1 MLTAFAIVSV
11 LGTVLDSA
19 GGAPNQKEKSPSTA
33 AKDKAAPS
41 DATPPDAATS
51 SLPSPELA
59 AVKVAIALARRGE
72 LVQASDVEEG
82 IGDPVARQVVE
93 WAILRSD
100 KNEIDFRR
108 HVAFISDNPSWP
120 GIGLLRRRAEAA
132 LWKERLDPQTVRAY
146 LDKDQPLTAQGKFAL
161 ARALLLE
168 GDRSDAQSLVREA
181 WRYDRF
187 QAGLWLRPLTMDVR
201 T

>member
-1 MLTAFAIVSV
+1 VPQPNVNGVRNRERPRHRLGLGRWRSQSKREVSEHRGERQGGP
-11 LGTVLDSA
+11 LGR
-19 GGAPNQKEKSPSTA
+19 
-33 AKDKAAPS
+33 
-41 DATPPDAATS
+41 DAPDAATS

-108 HVAFISDNPSWP
+108 
-120 GIGLLRRRAEAA
+120 
-132 LWKERLDPQTVRAY
+132 
-146 LDKDQPLTAQGKFAL
+146 
-161 ARALLLE
+161 
-168 GDRSDAQSLVREA
+168 
-181 WRYDRF
+181 
-187 QAGLWLRPLTMDVR
+187 
-201 T
+201 